1 MQISYNPFDIRRIEN
16 AYSTAMRKQE
26 ERDHRWPR
34 AALRAARAKDSKMMH
49 ALEKCALEMDKWS
62 DQQKSDLETKSEELG
77 HTGLEHTELQMFR
90 EAYRMAA
97 EDKHDTMEPFLWIY
111 GAVGILVGITHP

>member
-1 MQISYNPFDIRRIEN
+1 MEFSYNPFDIRRIEK

-34 AALRAARAKDSKMMH
+34 AALRAARDKSPKMMH
-49 ALEKCALEMDKWS
+49 ALEKCALEMDKWA
-62 DQQKSDLETKSEELG
+62 DMQKSDLESKAKELG
-77 HTGLEHTELQMFR
+77 HERLEHTESQMFR

-111 GAVGILVGITHP
+111 GAVGMLCGFTRS

>member
-1 MQISYNPFDIRRIEN
+1 MEFSYNPFDIRRIEK

-34 AALRAARAKDSKMMH
+34 AALRAARDKSPKMMH
-49 ALEKCALEMDKWS
+49 ALEKCALAMDKWS
-62 DQQKSDLETKSEELG
+62 DEQKSDLVSKAEELG
-77 HTGLEHTELQMFR
+77 HEGLEHTELQMFR
-90 EAYRMAA
+90 EAYRLAA

-111 GAVGILVGITHP
+111 GAVGILVGITQP